1 VIEDLPDSWCRIP
14 LEDVAL
20 INPGV
25 DKSRFSNDEE
35 LPFVPMPAV
44 EAGTGRIDTSER
56 RPFGKLKSGF
66 TAFASS
72 DVLFAKITPCM
83 ENGKMAVVPKLPKG
97 VGFGTTEFHVLRAT
111 RAVDPRLLYYFV
123 SSASVRHEAQHNMTG
138 AVGQK
143 RVPKRYVEKKEFP
156 LPPLN
161 EQHRI
166 VEKIESLFAQID
178 KGEEALREV
187 QKLLKRYRQSILKAA
202 VTGSLIGCDWQDLEE
217 VPLGDLLLDIRYG
230 TAKKCGRDSSQTPVL
245 RIPNVVS
252 DEIDLSDLKYAEL
265 SDTEYDKLSLR
276 RGDILVVR
284 SNGSANLVARG
295 AIVDENAVGCAY
307 AGYLIRLRI
316 DQARITPQFL
326 KLVLDSPQM
335 RSVIELQAR
344 STSGVHNINSTEI
357 KNLSI
362 PLPSLDEQRA
372 VAKRVEGLFTD
383 TQSLE
388 VMCKSELSR
397 SGSLRQSILRSAFT
411 GQLTPQDPNDEPAS
425 ELLARIR
432 AERDA
437 APVKKRSKKKSSSK
451 QSRAKA

>member
-1 VIEDLPDSWCRIP
+1 MIETADLPASWTKVELAEIGEWGSGGTPNRKNPAYYGGSIPWLKIGDLTDGPVDQAEAHITDEGLSASAAKLLPPDTLLLAMYGSIGKLGITRIP
-14 LEDVAL
+14 CATNQAIAFCKPDQRTIDLKYLFFQLRYLRHHLVSLGQGGTQQNISQTILKRMPIAL
-20 INPGV
+20 AP
-25 DKSRFSNDEE
+25 
-35 LPFVPMPAV
+35 
-44 EAGTGRIDTSER
+44 
-56 RPFGKLKSGF
+56 
-66 TAFASS
+66 
-72 DVLFAKITPCM
+72 
-83 ENGKMAVVPKLPKG
+83 
-97 VGFGTTEFHVLRAT
+97 
-111 RAVDPRLLYYFV
+111 Y
-123 SSASVRHEAQHNMTG
+123 Q
-138 AVGQK
+138 
-143 RVPKRYVEKKEFP
+143 
-156 LPPLN
+156 

-166 VEKIESLFAQID
+166 VEKIETLFAQID

-202 VTGSLIGCDWQDLEE
+202 VTGSLTGCDWRDLEQ

-265 SDTEYDKLSLR
+265 SDQEYDKLSLR

-316 DQARITPQFL
+316 DEARITPQFL

-335 RSVIELQAR
+335 RTVIELQAR
-344 STSGVHNINSTEI
+344 STSGVHNINSAEL

-372 VAKRVEGLFTD
+372 VTKRVEKLFAD
-383 TQSLE
+383 DQSLE
-388 VMCKSELSR
+388 AMCESELSR
-397 SGSLRQSILRSAFT
+397 SDSLRQSILKSAFT
-411 GQLTPQDPNDEPAS
+411 GQLVPQDPAEEPAS

-432 AERDA
+432 ADREEITA
-437 APVKKRSKKKSSSK
+437 KKRSKKKA
-451 QSRAKA
+451 SRKKSRVKA